1 MEYENFVLKGNII
14 YSKSQSELGSV
25 VQGYLVCKDGL
36 CEGVYE
42 ALPQRFSSLPLKD
55 FGNALIVPGL
65 VDLHVHA
72 PQFAYRGNGMDLE
85 LMDWLNTYA
94 FPEES
99 GYSDLS
105 YADKAYG
112 IFADSIR
119 KSVTTRAVVFATR
132 HRKATELLMDK
143 MEASGIVSYIGKV
156 NMDRLAPDSLKEE
169 SAEES
174 ASETVAWI
182 ENVAGKYQNTMPIL
196 TPRFVPSCT
205 DELMA
210 KLALIRAKYN
220 LPVQSHLS
228 ENLGEIQ
235 TVKELVPSSRFYGD
249 AYDMYGLFG
258 GPYKCVMAH
267 CVHSEDEEISLMK
280 QRGVFVAHCPESNA
294 NIASGIAPVRKYMEV
309 GLNLGL
315 GSDIAGGASLSMFSA
330 IVQTIKYSKL
340 RWRLTDQSLKPL
352 TFAEAF
358 YLGTEG
364 GGKFFGKVGSFKS
377 GYEFDAVVLDDSKYP
392 CAHDLDPIRR
402 LERLAY
408 VSGDD
413 NGVISKFVR
422 GKQIL

>member
-1 MEYENFVLKGNII
+1 
-14 YSKSQSELGSV
+14 
-25 VQGYLVCKDGL
+25 
-36 CEGVYE
+36 
-42 ALPQRFSSLPLKD
+42 
-55 FGNALIVPGL
+55 
-65 VDLHVHA
+65 
-72 PQFAYRGNGMDLE
+72 
-85 LMDWLNTYA
+85 
-94 FPEES
+94 
-99 GYSDLS
+99 
-105 YADKAYG
+105 
-112 IFADSIR
+112 
-119 KSVTTRAVVFATR
+119 
-132 HRKATELLMDK
+132 
-143 MEASGIVSYIGKV
+143 
-156 NMDRLAPDSLKEE
+156 
-169 SAEES
+169 
-174 ASETVAWI
+174 
-182 ENVAGKYQNTMPIL
+182 
-196 TPRFVPSCT
+196 
-205 DELMA
+205 
-210 KLALIRAKYN
+210 
-220 LPVQSHLS
+220 
-228 ENLGEIQ
+228 
-235 TVKELVPSSRFYGD
+235 
-249 AYDMYGLFG
+249 
-258 GPYKCVMAH
+258 
-267 CVHSEDEEISLMK
+267 MK

-422 GKQIL
+422 GKQVL